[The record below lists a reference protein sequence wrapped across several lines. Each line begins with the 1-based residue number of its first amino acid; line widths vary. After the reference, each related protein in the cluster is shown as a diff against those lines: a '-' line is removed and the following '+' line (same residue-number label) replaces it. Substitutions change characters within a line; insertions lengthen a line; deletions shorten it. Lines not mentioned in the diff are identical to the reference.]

1 MRNEDY
7 RALAEFRYQIRTFL
21 NLSEQASR
29 AAGLEPQH
37 HQLLLALKGLPP
49 SSEPTVGYLAERL
62 HLQHHS
68 LVELIDRLE
77 SRRLV
82 RRARS
87 RSDRRVVNIRMTSRG
102 EKLLRELS
110 VHHRNLVRTAGPAL
124 VRSLERILSPS
135 GDHHRNDRS
144 DGPSGS
150 RHGAGSTAQSH

>member
-1 MRNEDY
+1 MKNEDY

-29 AAGLEPQH
+29 SAGLEPQH
-37 HQLLLALKGLPP
+37 HQLLLALKGMTPGA
-49 SSEPTVGYLAERL
+49 EPTVGYLAERL

-82 RRARS
+82 RRVRS
-87 RSDRRVVNIRMTSRG
+87 RSDRRVVNIHMTNRG
-102 EKLLRELS
+102 EKVLRDLS

-135 GDHHRNDRS
+135 GDHRKNDRPN
-144 DGPSGS
+144 G
-150 RHGAGSTAQSH
+150 RAGSKPAAASATKSH

>member
-1 MRNEDY
+1 MTNEDY

-37 HQLLLALKGLPP
+37 HQLLLALKGLPAG
-49 SSEPTVGYLAERL
+49 SRATVGYLAERL

-82 RRARS
+82 RRVRS
-87 RSDRRVVNIRMTSRG
+87 RNDRRVVHIYITRRG
-102 EKLLRELS
+102 EKVLGELS

-124 VRSLERILSPS
+124 VRSLEYILAA
-135 GDHHRNDRS
+135 GGGYYRTHRT
-144 DGPSGS
+144 DGRSGS
-150 RHGAGSTAQSH
+150 KQRTARAMKSH